1 MAELLGVW
9 AGLGVLGFL
18 VQGHLS
24 GTCSLANMCRRCT
37 AGYTPIPL
45 SPKRDS
51 LVHKVVCQKTFT
63 YPDNQAY
70 NYFHPDKL
78 PPALQAY
85 AEVTYFTADQLA
97 NFFGFQDDN
106 VRNQVEHI
114 LSLVGNHRRFC
125 DVPLTFGAFEGLQ
138 TIPTAPA
145 TGVHSLHA
153 KLFENYR
160 GWCKNLN
167 VPPCFTPVADA
178 SKGSGGPFAA
188 PGNVS
193 QQDEV
198 QALLTDIMLYMCIWG
213 EGANLRHMPECLCF
227 LYHKMMAEFL
237 SHRHHGTHEGDQ
249 TALYAGYFLDHV
261 VTPIWEVVV
270 KYHKAKGDHVQAR
283 NYDDFNEF
291 FWTPECLTLSYRDV
305 ETETVS
311 PPRGSRQHLDKLVQ
325 EAAAGPKPGS
335 TVIPVHK
342 ALARAPKTFLEKR
355 SLLSTMLT
363 FNRIVEFHVVTF
375 YICAM
380 LSFAEILVWEKA
392 YKLQLTSSVFLIFN
406 LCGIVWCILEVWH
419 SYPGINISGT
429 AKTGFLLR
437 LCIRFLLLV
446 YQALYFMWSVDSP
459 STKAGMQVQGP
470 PLFWWWQYLWLS
482 CLAMSTYII
491 EALMQLWPWLT
502 TFILTRDSDFVNA
515 FLNLFFPMSRLYV
528 GKAVHESLHN
538 AVRYCFFCF
547 TLIAWKLY
555 FSYQYEV
562 KILVVPT
569 IELYDDFVNFGNQ
582 SFWRTTALIV
592 LRWVPQAFIYL
603 IDTSIWFAFWSAM
616 AGSAIGFQER
626 LGEVRDFKTMRGA
639 FMRIPEEFCKKVIC
653 EKVTSR
659 DSSMVDL
666 TAAASRIAPAAV
678 QPNGDVD
685 ASETTGLLA
694 AARAEIGGMIPPRY
708 VDPSF
713 LDVRTQKWA
722 AFAAVWNEV
731 INQMRLSD
739 VISNAEQDMLK
750 FHKFTGFSKPVYL
763 PIFQT
768 AGSVELA
775 VNIMADEA
783 SMFNLEDIGH
793 DSAAVAKKHEQSLR
807 QRIMS
812 DRTVREAVSEVWE
825 LGAYFLRHMLG
836 PVHEAD
842 MARIEV
848 IMMSWMVSEDVL
860 PHVRLERIASVVADV
875 TAIFTILHQS
885 LPRRISTRAKEK
897 APPLQAAA
905 APSTRSSS
913 SGGMKRAVSTGGL
926 SSLQGGSGFESG
938 GRRSNM
944 TPRNA
949 TAPVLDK
956 TRDQV
961 REKLRPL
968 LNSIRGMMKTSAGD
982 GGVVQDLLQQV
993 LSQEQGF
1000 MWDDAY
1006 ATGRLNRLA
1015 EDQHA
1020 ISMLSKL
1027 YGLLAVQVNDAEPA
1041 SPEARRRLAFFVNS
1055 LFMDMPRAPP
1065 VNSMLSWSCVTPYYS
1080 EDVLYSRKDLEAR
1093 NEDGLSTLMY
1103 LQALYKHAWRN
1114 FVERMGIEDEQ
1125 QIWSKRYFQETR
1137 LWASLRAQT
1146 LSRTVEGMMYYEAA
1160 LRLLAHL
1167 EKIQP
1172 EQAEAIVR
1180 HKFQYVVACQVY
1192 GRMKKIQDPKADD
1205 IDRLLKRFPNLRV
1218 AYIDEVRVTREG
1230 QCEYFSVLIK
1240 AKENG
1245 QSIEEV
1251 YRVKLPGNPVI
1262 GEGKPEN
1269 QNHAII
1275 FTRGEHVQAID
1286 MNQEGYFEEALK
1298 MRCLLQEFQQTKS
1311 DPPTTIVGFREHIF
1325 TGSVSSLANYMA
1337 LQELSFVTIGQRVL
1351 DNPLR
1356 IRMHYGHPDLFD
1368 KVFFMTRGG
1377 MSKASKGINLS
1388 EDIFAGYNNAIRG
1401 GQVVFREYA
1410 QVGKGRDVGMQQIY
1424 KFEAK
1429 LAQGAAE
1436 QSLSRD
1442 TNRLGARLDFF
1453 RLWSFYFGGLGYY
1466 IGNFITVVT
1475 IVFVVYFMLAEAVFQ
1490 VEKIGERK
1498 ITPEGTLQMLLA
1510 GMGVLNTLPML
1521 ATLMVEKGLRAALVV
1536 VGQVFVSGGP
1546 MYFMFHIQT
1555 RAHYFYQTLLAGGA
1569 QYRATGRGFVTHHS
1583 TFDDLYRFFATSHFY
1598 LGFELAAALIIMAC
1612 TSAAKQYIGRTWSL
1626 WLACISFLFAPFWFN
1641 PLSFEWSKCVSDY
1654 KRWMRWMSGTG
1665 GSSSNSWEVWWREDN
1680 GYMSKFGLGQK
1691 LQCMLKPAFY
1701 LVIGVGIATPKMAE
1715 LQDLKPK
1722 EVQAIIKV
1730 SSLALALLLGY
1741 AIVDKCGHT
1750 PWIRRS
1756 GKLIISSV
1764 VFCGGIA
1771 LMIKHY
1777 EYIRIAIGLYYVL
1790 AALSGVCVLL
1800 GFTGMR
1806 VAYHIHDFI
1815 LGHVLFLALFLMA
1828 ALQFPKDVQTWLLFH
1843 NALSQ
1848 GVVIEDI
1855 LKYARK
1861 NQEATAGNEDKLDDT
1876 AELKKL
1882 IKHQEYMLQ
1891 QLMARAAAHGG
1902 GTNGVPNGRENGAA
1916 SRTSSLSGGDGRP
1929 GVLTMP
1935 LADDDGADSDTSVAP
1950 ASMMRASRSTLDL
1963 SKMASTSTRRAQAE
1977 AQAAAAE
1984 AALAQQQAFQ
1994 FRGPANFPPRDP

>member
-515 FLNLFFPMSRLYV
+515 FLNLFFP
-528 GKAVHESLHN
+528 
-538 AVRYCFFCF
+538 
-547 TLIAWKLY
+547 
-555 FSYQYEV
+555 
-562 KILVVPT
+562 
-569 IELYDDFVNFGNQ
+569 
-582 SFWRTTALIV
+582 
-592 LRWVPQAFIYL
+592 
-603 IDTSIWFAFWSAM
+603 
-616 AGSAIGFQER
+616 
-626 LGEVRDFKTMRGA
+626 
-639 FMRIPEEFCKKVIC
+639 
-653 EKVTSR
+653 
-659 DSSMVDL
+659 
-666 TAAASRIAPAAV
+666 
-678 QPNGDVD
+678 
-685 ASETTGLLA
+685 
-694 AARAEIGGMIPPRY
+694 ARAEIGGMIPPRY

-1298 MRCLLQEFQQTKS
+1298 MRCLLQEFLRKR

-1351 DNPLR
+1351 DDPLR

-1388 EDIFAGYNNAIRG
+1388 EDIFAGYNNTIRG
-1401 GQVVFREYA
+1401 GQVVFCEYA

-1442 TNRLGARLDFF
+1442 VNRLGARLDFF
-1453 RLWSFYFGGLGYY
+1453 RLVSFYFGGLGYY
-1466 IGNFITVVT
+1466 IGNFITIVT
-1475 IVFVVYFMLAEAVFQ
+1475 IVFVVYFMLALSVFQ
-1490 VEKIGERK
+1490 AEKIGERK

-1521 ATLMVEKGLRAALVV
+1521 ATLMVEKGLRAALIT